1 MTKQILVVLG
11 LSLCIGA
18 VSATP
23 AMGQFEL
30 RMGGAGGGFS
40 RSVSVTN
47 ENGMKVTRV
56 TENGKKFVIRQGDEL
71 IEVEFANTYGP
82 NDMEKL
88 KEKHPDLHMHVTS
101 FPSKSGDSKV
111 ELTVSVKEKVS
122 AENES
127 ALKEKSEAAYEVF
140 EKYTKKGAAGLA
152 PRIIGRG
159 IDLGFEAK
167 PLKLIEIEADAKK
180 RFEDIRK
187 KLLEDVEMKRKL
199 MAEPK
204 GFEKL
209 KGIEKKEEPKKK
221 EKKKDLIDA

>member
-1 MTKQILVVLG
+1 MTKQILVILG
-11 LSLCIGA
+11 VSLCIGA

-56 TENGKKFVIRQGDEL
+56 TENGKKFVIREGDEL

-152 PRIIGRG
+152 PRIIGRE
-159 IDLGFEAK
+159 ID
-167 PLKLIEIEADAKK
+167 IEADVKK
-180 RFEDIRK
+180 HFEDIRK
-187 KLLEDVEMKRKL
+187 KLLKDVEMKRKL

-204 GFEKL
+204 GFEKG
-209 KGIEKKEEPKKK
+209 KGIEKKAVPQKKA
-221 EKKKDLIDA
+221 KKKDLIDA